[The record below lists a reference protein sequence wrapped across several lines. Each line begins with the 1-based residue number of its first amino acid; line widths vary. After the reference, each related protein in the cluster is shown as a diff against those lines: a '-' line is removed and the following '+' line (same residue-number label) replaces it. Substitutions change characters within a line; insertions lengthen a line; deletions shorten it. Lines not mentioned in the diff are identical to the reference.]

1 MATAGPEAFATVG
14 FAACFVVTCF
24 ACFVPDFCCAG
35 FCCAGFC
42 CGVEEPLEATSAGA
56 CAWVEGA
63 AAAGF
68 LALWQARL
76 AIKVA
81 ATGAERMIAK
91 YGWEE
96 NLILCETCRYP
107 QESATARPWLLFMRC
122 YYRKN
127 RWVNA
132 TEDTP
137 GSLP

>member
-1 MATAGPEAFATVG
+1 MGDAGLVAFATVG
-14 FAACFVVTCF
+14 FAACFDFVGF
-24 ACFVPDFCCAG
+24 AAACFAG

-42 CGVEEPLEATSAGA
+42 CGVEDPLEAANAGA

-63 AAAGF
+63 TAAGF

-96 NLILCETCRYP
+96 NLIVCETCRYP
-107 QESATARPWLLFMRC
+107 QSPRR
-122 YYRKN
+122 R
-127 RWVNA
+127 
-132 TEDTP
+132 DP
-137 GSLP
+137 GNCS

>member
-1 MATAGPEAFATVG
+1 MAGKPRNRQAAVADAGLVAFATVG
-14 FAACFVVTCF
+14 FAACFGFVPACF
-24 ACFVPDFCCAG
+24 AAACFVPD

-42 CGVEEPLEATSAGA
+42 CGVEEPLEAVSAGA

-96 NLILCETCRYP
+96 NLIFCET
-107 QESATARPWLLFMRC
+107 
-122 YYRKN
+122 YRNPKSP
-127 RWVNA
+127 RRR
-132 TEDTP
+132 DP
-137 GSLP
+137 GYCS